1 MVQNERRSVDTLD
14 YNNKKNNKTVD
25 ILFRSG
31 GFCGHAH
38 AGFGTGAA
46 SVLDN
51 VTHRNAGFSTGAAS
65 VWVNVT
71 DRSSSSELDIPRK
84 CERIVLAEACR

>member
-1 MVQNERRSVDTLD
+1 LD
-14 YNNKKNNKTVD
+14 YNKKNNKTGD

-51 VTHRNAGFSTGAAS
+51 VT
-65 VWVNVT
+65 